1 MSNPVLSGTSLRLYA
16 SLYRSN
22 SALLRCLITGLE
34 GVTVPQVFSRAAD
47 FGLGDAPAKI
57 KDKNGIIIRALGVTR
72 VSP

>member
-1 MSNPVLSGTSLRLYA
+1 MPRYTARIALSFVV
-16 SLYRSN
+16 
-22 SALLRCLITGLE
+22 LITGLE
-34 GVTVPQVFSRAAD
+34 GVTVSQVFPRAAD